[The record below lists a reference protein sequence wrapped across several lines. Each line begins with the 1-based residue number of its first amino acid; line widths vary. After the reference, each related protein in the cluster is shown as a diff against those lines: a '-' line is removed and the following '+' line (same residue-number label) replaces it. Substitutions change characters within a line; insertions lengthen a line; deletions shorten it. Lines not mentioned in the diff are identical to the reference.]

1 MKSRNFL
8 IPDGIEYYIGA
19 DAIKFDKLKSNILK
33 IFSKYGCTYI
43 VPHIFDSLENLL
55 NLNSSDLDSK
65 TGYILDRSTG
75 NEIGVRADITP
86 QISKVDY
93 QITNGSGNSKFFI
106 YGRYIAPITWPF

>member
-43 VPHIFDSLENLL
+43 AVSYTHLTLPT
-55 NLNSSDLDSK
+55 K
-65 TGYILDRSTG
+65 
-75 NEIGVRADITP
+75 A
-86 QISKVDY
+86 
-93 QITNGSGNSKFFI
+93 
-106 YGRYIAPITWPF
+106 